1 MSVIKIL
8 NQISSDINRILYHIT
23 ANSTIVFNAENVF
36 IRLFFIFSTSTALV
50 HRLVFGGSNWV
61 DANTVKLFID
71 GNEVTPITVTGT
83 FNLEA
88 TFDLLP
94 SGTYSLEL
102 QTEEGNA
109 VDRSVR
115 CLHDQSIFSYCRF
128 LIFFENDI
136 FCDPVEYQISRI

>member
-1 MSVIKIL
+1 MSEIKIL
-8 NQISSDINRILYHIT
+8 NHISSDINRILYHIT

-36 IRLFFIFSTSTALV
+36 IRLFFYIFHFTALV
-50 HRLVFGGSNWV
+50 HRLVFDGSNWV

-115 CLHDQSIFSYCRF
+115 
-128 LIFFENDI
+128 
-136 FCDPVEYQISRI
+136 

>member
-1 MSVIKIL
+1 M
-8 NQISSDINRILYHIT
+8 YHIT

-36 IRLFFIFSTSTALV
+36 IRLFFYIFHLTALV

-61 DANTVKLFID
+61 DANTVKLFIG

-115 CLHDQSIFSYCRF
+115 
-128 LIFFENDI
+128 
-136 FCDPVEYQISRI
+136 

>member
-1 MSVIKIL
+1 M
-8 NQISSDINRILYHIT
+8 YHIT

-36 IRLFFIFSTSTALV
+36 IRLFFYIFHFTALV

-61 DANTVKLFID
+61 DANTVKLFIG

-83 FNLEA
+83 FNLAA

-115 CLHDQSIFSYCRF
+115 
-128 LIFFENDI
+128 
-136 FCDPVEYQISRI
+136 